1 MTLGQRLRI
10 ARIQSNLKQ
19 KEAAKKLNISNNV
32 LSTYERDFR
41 DPDTQ
46 TLKKLAELYNVSADF
61 LLDINSENAKEI
73 DLSNPLDKTFNE
85 VLLELSTEDIQF
97 LSKGEIDEET
107 AQLVKVALKNGVNF
121 VDEYLSAKNNKKK

>member
-61 LLDINSENAKEI
+61 LLDINSENTKEI